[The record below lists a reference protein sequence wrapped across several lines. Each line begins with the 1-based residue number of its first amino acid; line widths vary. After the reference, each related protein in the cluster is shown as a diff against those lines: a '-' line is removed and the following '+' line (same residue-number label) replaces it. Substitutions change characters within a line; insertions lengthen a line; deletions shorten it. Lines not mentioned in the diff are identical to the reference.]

1 MKEVVLAD
9 KYAKA
14 LVACAREAD
23 LIDQLDIELTMFE
36 GILAKQVKLREILL
50 NPVIPVKEKSAL
62 LELVFKKGWASQEL
76 MSFLF
81 LLLEKRR
88 FNLFR
93 QICQIYKDLIYSLR
107 RKLKVFVES
116 AFTLGASE
124 KTALK
129 ERLARAYRR
138 DIDLSVRTNP
148 ELIGGARVYAGHR
161 LYDGTVQARLVLLR
175 NQMKGLEWRE

>member
-14 LVACAREAD
+14 LAACAQEAN
-23 LIDQLDIELTMFE
+23 LIDRLDKELASLE
-36 GILAKQVKLREILL
+36 EVLEKESELREVLL
-50 NPVIPVKEKSAL
+50 SPVIPVKEKSAL
-62 LELVFKKGWASQEL
+62 LELVFKKGRISREL
-76 MSFLF
+76 ASFLF

-88 FNLFR
+88 FNLFT
-93 QICQIYKDLIYSLR
+93 QICRIYKDLIYSLR
-107 RKLKVFVES
+107 KKLRVFVES
-116 AFTLGASE
+116 AFALDASE

-138 DIDLSVRTNP
+138 NIDLSVRTNP
-148 ELIGGARVYAGHR
+148 ELIGGARVYVGHK
-161 LYDGTVQARLVLLR
+161 LYDGTVQRRLALLR